1 MIICPQVMTRE
12 QSGYLWDFDL
22 ILIEMGFD
30 VSSIRLIRLMQGINF
45 TREFKYEN
53 FLRGK
58 GKLIWLHY

>member
-53 FLRGK
+53 FL
-58 GKLIWLHY
+58 